1 MSTRKKVALHSKI
14 LIGLAVGMLFGIL
27 ANLLGARNPV
37 FNRFLNETLI
47 KYITGP
53 IGRIFLNL
61 LFMTVVPL
69 VFSTLTVGITNLGD
83 MRRLGRIGMK
93 TFAMFLVLTALS
105 TLLGMSS
112 VSLLK
117 PGEGFDPATQVRLL
131 ETYRGE
137 IAQRS
142 ESFKERGGF
151 GVDTFINIIPRNP
164 LAAMVN
170 MDMLAV
176 IFFALLFGAALT
188 LVRSDKT
195 ALVTGAL
202 EVTSEAM
209 IKIVGF
215 AMSLAPIAVPALI
228 FNVVARF
235 GTDLLEKLLYFVLIT
250 LGGYLIFLFGVY
262 TLLLFFVCRVRPLEF
277 FRRIIP
283 IMVTAFSTSSS
294 NATLPT
300 TLKESEERLGIPA
313 DIAGFVLP
321 LGATMNM
328 NGTALY
334 EGVTVL
340 FLAQV
345 FGLHLSIGSMAIVVI
360 LSVLMAV
367 GTAGIPGA
375 SLPMLMMVL
384 NAVGVPPEGIAIIL
398 GMDRI
403 LDMGRTMLN
412 VTGDVVTAAYVTRSE
427 GLAPAG
433 AGSVFMAS

>member
-1 MSTRKKVALHSKI
+1 MRTPKKIALHSKI
-14 LIGLAVGMLFGIL
+14 LISLVFGIL
-27 ANLLGARNPV
+27 LGIAANLAGARNPEV
-37 FNRFLNETLI
+37 AAFVNEVVI
-47 KYITGP
+47 KYVTGP
-53 IGRIFLNL
+53 LGRIFLNL

-69 VFSTLTVGITNLGD
+69 VFSTLTVGVTNLGD
-83 MRRLGRIGMK
+83 LRRLGRIGMK
-93 TFAMFLVLTALS
+93 TFAMFMLLTTLS
-105 TLLGMSS
+105 TILGMSS

-117 PGEGFDPATQVRLL
+117 PGEGFDQATQTRLL

-137 IAQRS
+137 ILQRS
-142 ESFKERGGF
+142 DSFKDKGGF

-176 IFFALLFGAALT
+176 IFFALVFGAALT

-195 ALVTGAL
+195 HLVTGAL

-235 GTDLLEKLLYFVLIT
+235 GMDLLEKLLYFVLIT
-250 LGGYLIFLFGVY
+250 FGGYLIFLFGIY

-300 TLKESEERLGIPA
+300 TLKESEEKLGIPA

-345 FGLHLSIGSMAIVVI
+345 FGISLGVGSMLIVVI

-403 LDMGRTMLN
+403 LDMGRTTLN

-433 AGSVFMAS
+433 AGSAFMP